1 MKKIAIMGL
10 CNYENMGDQIIART
24 VDYLVRQCGEEYDPY
39 YVNFQPDRKGVRYEN
54 YKEMRKK
61 VESHNPDEIE
71 HKRIYD
77 IMYWFVSPY
86 YEEML
91 KNADAL
97 IFMGGSFKYRTQNV
111 WATYSIALE
120 YAKKFNIP
128 VMFNAMNIQDYDDY
142 DWRCQL
148 LKEHA
153 NFSCVKLITSRDGI
167 SGVEKLKNYYIENS
181 DIKLFPAGD
190 PAFWS
195 KECYNYINVEKKDII
210 GINLIRGDVFLDY
223 GLEVTEEELLI
234 FYEEIIKELTKKGY
248 NWELFTNGMKADFLF
263 GEKVLA
269 KCNMENLNK
278 IYIANSDEDCVKNIA
293 KYKGIIAARLHAGI
307 VAYSLNI
314 PIAGF
319 IWDEKLVHFSE
330 MAKLNKSFCSVN
342 ELKGKIIVEKL
353 EEAMLLKYD
362 EENKDLWKKRTLET
376 IKMFLKN
383 EERFYGRI

>member
-330 MAKLNKSFCSVN
+330 MAKLNKSFCNVN

-362 EENKDLWKKRTLET
+362 EENKYLWKRYTFET
-376 IKMFLKN
+376 IRMFL
-383 EERFYGRI
+383 ESEI